1 MMSLMN
7 AAEEI
12 RFPVGDF
19 VIDPVITDEKLR
31 RWTVEIAQA
40 PANLRAALAEL
51 SDDQLNT
58 RYREGGWTLRQVVH
72 HLADAHI
79 NGFVRFK
86 LALTEDNPLIKTY
99 EEALWAETID
109 GLEAPVEL
117 SLKLLEALHER
128 WVILLNSLRESDFT
142 RSFSH
147 PQHGMMTIDRAIQ
160 LYAWHGIHHTAH
172 VTGLRERKGW

>member
-1 MMSLMN
+1 MSLMN
-7 AAEEI
+7 AAEEV

-19 VIDPVITDEKLR
+19 VIDPVATDEKRR
-31 RWTVEIAQA
+31 RWIAEMAQA
-40 PANLRAALAEL
+40 PAKLRFALAGL

-58 RYREGGWTLRQVVH
+58 HYREGGWTLRQVVH

-99 EEALWAETID
+99 EETLWAETID
-109 GLEAPVEL
+109 GREASVEL

-128 WVILLNSLRESDFT
+128 WIILLDALRESDFDK
-142 RSFSH
+142 SFSH
-147 PQHGMMTIDRAIQ
+147 PQRGVMTIDKAVQ
-160 LYAWHGIHHTAH
+160 LYAWHGVHHTAH
-172 VTGLRERKGW
+172 ITGLRERKGW

>member
-7 AAEEI
+7 TADEI

-19 VIDPVITDEKLR
+19 VIDPVVTDEKRR
-31 RWTVEIAQA
+31 RWIAEMAQA
-40 PANLRAALAEL
+40 PANLRAALAGL
-51 SDDQLNT
+51 NDDQLDT
-58 RYREGGWTLRQVVH
+58 RYRGGGWTLRQVVH

-86 LALTEDNPLIKTY
+86 LALTEDNPPIKTY
-99 EEALWAETID
+99 EETLWAETID
-109 GLEAPVEL
+109 GRESPVES

-128 WVILLNSLRESDFT
+128 WIILLDSLRESDFS

-147 PQHGMMTIDRAIQ
+147 PDRGLMTIDKAIQ
-160 LYAWHGIHHTAH
+160 LYAWHGVHHTAH
-172 VTGLRERKGW
+172 ITGLREREGW

>member
-1 MMSLMN
+1 MSLTN
-7 AAEEI
+7 AAEEV

-19 VIDPVITDEKLR
+19 VIDPAVTDEKRR
-31 RWTVEIAQA
+31 RWIAEMAQT
-40 PANLRAALAEL
+40 PANLRVALAGL

-58 RYREGGWTLRQVVH
+58 HYREGGWTLRQVAH

-99 EEALWAETID
+99 EETLWAETID
-109 GLEAPVEL
+109 GREAPVEL

-128 WVILLNSLRESDFT
+128 WIILLDALRESDFAK
-142 RSFSH
+142 SFGH
-147 PQHGMMTIDRAIQ
+147 PQRGVMTIDKAIQ
-160 LYAWHGIHHTAH
+160 LYAWHGVHHTAH
-172 VTGLRERKGW
+172 ITRLRERKGW

>member
-1 MMSLMN
+1 MSLMD

-12 RFPVGDF
+12 RFPVGGF
-19 VIDPVITDEKLR
+19 VIDPAITDEKLR
-31 RWTVEIAQA
+31 RWIAEMAQA
-40 PANLRAALAEL
+40 PANLRAALAGL

-58 RYREGGWTLRQVVH
+58 PYREGGWTLRQVVH

-86 LALTEDNPLIKTY
+86 LALTEDTPLIKTY
-99 EEALWAETID
+99 EETLWAETID
-109 GLEAPVEL
+109 GREAPVEL

-128 WVILLNSLRESDFT
+128 WVILLNSLRETDFT
-142 RSFSH
+142 HSFSH
-147 PQHGMMTIDRAIQ
+147 PQRGMMTIDKAIQ
-160 LYAWHGIHHTAH
+160 LYAWHGVHHTAH